1 MTIRNLDGL
10 FKPESIVVIGA
21 SRKDRSVGRVLA
33 RNLFNSGFQGPIM
46 PMHPRHRSIE
56 GVLAYQTVADLPIVP
71 DLAVIATPPDTVA
84 QLVADV
90 GARGAKAAI
99 VITAGFGEGDG
110 EGDTE
115 SGDRGGASR
124 RQAVLDAAQPHCL
137 RVVGPNCLGVM
148 MPEAGVN
155 ASFSHITP
163 EVGDLAFVTQSG
175 AMVTAML
182 DWAAPRGIGFS
193 HVVSLGDM
201 ADVDF
206 GDMLD
211 YLALD
216 PATRA
221 ILLYVEA
228 ITDARK
234 FMSAARAAS
243 RVKPVIAIKAGRFA
257 EGAKAAASHTGALAG
272 ADAVYDAA
280 FGRAGMLRVT
290 TLAELFAAAE
300 TLSNGTAVSGDRVAI
315 LTNGGG
321 LGVLAT
327 DALIERGGRLAALSE
342 DTMAALDEVL
352 PPTWSHGNPVDIIG
366 DATGERYAAALEPLM
381 TDRNVDAVLALNCP
395 TAVADSTE
403 AAEALVGTLEH
414 RRKPVFAAW
423 LGDWTA
429 GPARK
434 LLAAHRVASYETPE
448 EAIAAYMHLVTHRRH
463 QQMLLETPSSV
474 PDEFERDAD
483 AARPVIAEA
492 LDDGREWLT
501 EPEAKRLL
509 AAYNIPVVETRVAET
524 PDAAAAAAAEIGFPV
539 ALKVLSPDITHKS
552 DVGGVLLELGNAD
565 VVRAAAEGM
574 LARIERLLPQA
585 RLTGFT
591 VQAMVDRR
599 DAHELI
605 LGIDTD
611 RQFGPIILFGEGGT
625 AVEVVKD
632 RAIALPPLNLGLAR
646 KLMSATRV
654 FRLLEGYRDRPA
666 AAIDRVALALVKLSQ
681 IASDLAHVVE
691 LDINPLITDADG
703 IMALDAR
710 VRIARADGKAAARLA
725 IQPYPKDLEETVRL
739 PDGDEVLL
747 RPIRPEDEP
756 ALREG
761 FRKLTPDD
769 VRMRFFAPMKEL
781 DHGLAARLSQIDYTR
796 EMAFV
801 AVDPDS
807 AGDDIWGAARVN
819 ADPDKLG
826 AEFAVTV
833 RSDHKRRGLGHALM
847 TKLIA
852 YSAAQEI
859 GELWGLVLADNKAML
874 GLAEDLGFAV
884 AAAGQGPGVVRVS
897 KQLAER
903 RAA

>member
-1 MTIRNLDGL
+1 MTIRHLDRL
-10 FKPESIVVIGA
+10 FKPESIALIGA
-21 SRKDRSVGRVLA
+21 SRTERSVGQVLA
-33 RNLFNSGFQGPIM
+33 RNLFNSGFQGPVM
-46 PMHPRHRSIE
+46 PVHPSHRSVE
-56 GVLAYQTVADLPIVP
+56 GVLAYASVADLPMAP

-84 QLVADV
+84 GLVADL
-90 GARGAKAAI
+90 GARGTKAAV
-99 VITAGFGEGDG
+99 VITAGFGEGGDA
-110 EGDTE
+110 EGA
-115 SGDRGGASR
+115 RR
-124 RQAVLDAAQPHCL
+124 RQAVLDAARPHCL
-137 RVVGPNCLGVM
+137 RIIGPNCLGVM
-148 MPEAGVN
+148 MPAVGVN
-155 ASFSHITP
+155 AGFSHITP
-163 EVGDLAFVTQSG
+163 GHGDLAFVTQSG

-201 ADVDF
+201 SDVDF

-221 ILLYVEA
+221 VLLYVES

-234 FMSAARAAS
+234 FMSAARAAA
-243 RVKPVIAIKAGRFA
+243 RLKPVIAIKAGRFA

-300 TLSNGTAVSGDRVAI
+300 TLSNGAAVSGDRVAI

-327 DALIERGGRLAALSE
+327 DALVERGGRLAALS
-342 DTMAALDEVL
+342 DGTMSALDGVL
-352 PPTWSHGNPVDIIG
+352 PATWSHGNPVDIIG
-366 DATGERYAAALEPLM
+366 DATGERYAAALAPLM
-381 TDRNVDAVLALNCP
+381 ADPGVDAILALNCP

-403 AAEALVGTLEH
+403 AAEAVVATLQQ

-423 LGDWTA
+423 LGDQTA
-429 GPARK
+429 GAARK
-434 LLAAHRVASYETPE
+434 VLAANRVASYETPE
-448 EAIAAYMHLVTHRRH
+448 EAVAAYMHLVTYRRN
-463 QQMLLETPSSV
+463 QQMLMETPSSA
-474 PDEFERDAD
+474 PDEFERDA
-483 AARPVIAEA
+483 AAAQQVIAEV

-509 AAYNIPVVETRVAET
+509 SAYRIPVVETRVART
-524 PDAAAAAAAEIGFPV
+524 PEAAAAAAADIGFPV
-539 ALKVLSPDITHKS
+539 ALKILSPDITHKS
-552 DVGGVLLELGNAD
+552 DIGGVLLELGNAD

-574 LARIERLLPQA
+574 MARVERILPDA
-585 RLTGFT
+585 RVSGFT

-599 DAHELI
+599 GAHELI

-611 RQFGPIILFGEGGT
+611 RQFGPVILFGDGGT

-646 KLMSATRV
+646 RMMSATRV

-666 AAIDRVALALVKLSQ
+666 AAIDQVALALVKLSQ
-681 IASDLAHVVE
+681 IAADLADVVE
-691 LDINPLITDADG
+691 LDINPLIADADG

-710 VRIARADGKAAARLA
+710 VRVARSAGAAAARLA
-725 IQPYPKDLEETVRL
+725 IRPYPKELEETVRL
-739 PDGDEVLL
+739 PDGSDALL

-761 FRKLTPDD
+761 FRKLTPAD

-801 AVDPDS
+801 ATDPEA
-807 AGDDIWGAARVN
+807 AGHDIWGVARVN
-819 ADPDKLG
+819 ADPDNLS

-847 TKLIA
+847 TKLLA
-852 YSAAQEI
+852 YCADQRI
-859 GELWGLVLADNKAML
+859 GEVWGLVLGENKAML
-874 GLAEDLGFAV
+874 GLAEDLGFT
-884 AAAGQGPGVVRVS
+884 AAADSDGGGVVRIRKEMAS
-897 KQLAER
+897 RQ
-903 RAA
+903 AA